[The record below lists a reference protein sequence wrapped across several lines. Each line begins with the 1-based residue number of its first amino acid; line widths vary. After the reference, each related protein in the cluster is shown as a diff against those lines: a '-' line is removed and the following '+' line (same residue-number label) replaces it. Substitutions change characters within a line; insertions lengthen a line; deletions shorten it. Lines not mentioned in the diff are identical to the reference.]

1 MRRAQWI
8 PQELFLIFFAKA
20 VRMVM
25 RDPYIE
31 DFAGSRYGIM
41 YYKNSNAIGVRQKF
55 GEKRQ
60 ILSFGGKKS
69 NLSESSLRSWGD
81 SVVMK
86 LEINKWS
93 EKKAGEWV
101 KAIIAES
108 S

>member
-1 MRRAQWI
+1 MRIAQWI
-8 PQELFLIFFAKA
+8 HQELFLALLANAIP
-20 VRMVM
+20 MVM

-31 DFAGSRYGIM
+31 EFAGSRYGIM
-41 YYKNSNAIGVRQKF
+41 YYKKSQSIGVRQKF

-69 NLSESSLRSWGD
+69 GLSERSLRSWGD

-93 EKKAGEWV
+93 EKKAGDWV
-101 KAIIAES
+101 RAIIAES